1 MKKARLSP
9 RHQRFVEEYLIDLN
23 AAEAAVRAGYAGRDA
38 KHYGSWLLRRP
49 RIAATLEQALA
60 AREEKTRLTGERVL
74 QEYGRMAFADIRN
87 FADWGPGGITL
98 REKSELSDADAA
110 AIADIQPSGS
120 NGKGGRIKLYDK
132 KAALDALARHLG
144 LFDPKARLGK
154 PDRSVEGDE
163 ARRVLRERILK
174 LMGKRES

>member
-9 RHQRFVEEYLIDLN
+9 RHQRFVDEDLIDLN
-23 AAEAAVRAGYAGRDA
+23 AAEAAVRAGYTGRDA

-49 RIAATLEQALA
+49 AIAAAIEETLA
-60 AREEKTRLTGERVL
+60 AREEKTRITGERVL

-98 REKSELSDADAA
+98 RAKSELSDADAA
-110 AIADIQPSGS
+110 AIADIQPHGA

-132 KAALDALARHLG
+132 MAALDALARHLG
-144 LFDPKARLGK
+144 LFHPTSRRS
-154 PDRSVEGDE
+154 DRSAAGDE
-163 ARRVLRERILK
+163 ARKVLRERILK
-174 LMGKRES
+174 LLGKSET